1 MELRDIEIFLTLAE
15 ELHFGRTAER
25 LRVSPARVSQAIA
38 LQERRIGAALFDR
51 TSRRVTLTPIGARLR
66 DDLTAGYRNIQAGLD
81 AARTAAR
88 GIAGTL
94 CLGTM
99 GALAHEIADATAQFR
114 ARFPDC
120 ELTFREVR
128 ISDPFGPLRSGEIDI
143 ALLWLPVREP
153 DLTVGPVVRTSPIY
167 LMMSVDHPY
176 ARRASVSLE
185 DLAECVVPR
194 SAQLVPEY
202 WEASLNPFH
211 TPSGRPIPRGP
222 AVATWQEV
230 LAVVSAGA
238 AVVPIQAEAS
248 RYYAWPDI
256 AYIPIHDAEPSQWA
270 LVWRTAGETTLIRA
284 FAEAAAQEAQAAAQA
299 HAVARK
305 AETAAR
311 TAAQPGQRAPGSR

>member
-1 MELRDIEIFLTLAE
+1 LELRDIEIFLTLAE

-51 TSRRVTLTPIGARLR
+51 TSRRVALTPIGARLR
-66 DDLTAGYRNIQAGLD
+66 DDLTTGYRNIQAGLD

-88 GIAGTL
+88 GVAGTL
-94 CLGTM
+94 RLGTM

-114 ARFPDC
+114 VRYPQC

-128 ISDPFGPLRSGEIDI
+128 ISDPFGPLRSGEVDI

-153 DLTVGPVVRTSPIY
+153 DLTVGPVVRQSPIY

-176 ARRASVSLE
+176 ARRESVRLE

-194 SAQLVPEY
+194 SAQPVPEY
-202 WEASLNPFH
+202 WEAALSPFH

-230 LAVVSAGA
+230 LAAVSAGT
-238 AVVPIQAEAS
+238 AVLPIQAEAS

-256 AYIPIHDAEPSQWA
+256 AYVPIRDAEPSRWA
-270 LVWRTAGETTLIRA
+270 LIWRTAGETALVRA
-284 FAEAAAQEAQAAAQA
+284 FAQEAAQEAEAAAQAMAAAQE
-299 HAVARK
+299 
-305 AETAAR
+305 AEAAAR
-311 TAAQPGQRAPGSR
+311 ARAESQESPG